1 MRSEIASTY
10 RDLLVWQK
18 AMDLVTDIY
27 RCTRSFPRD
36 ETFGLVAQMRRSSVS
51 VPSNI
56 AEGKGRR
63 TNKELVQFLF
73 NARGSLLELQTQ
85 ISIAERLSYLREGDA
100 ASLEEGAARVAQLLN
115 GMIRRFRQP
124 QSPASGSENS

>member
-1 MRSEIASTY
+1 
-10 RDLLVWQK
+10 VWQK

-115 GMIRRFRQP
+115 GMIRHFRQP